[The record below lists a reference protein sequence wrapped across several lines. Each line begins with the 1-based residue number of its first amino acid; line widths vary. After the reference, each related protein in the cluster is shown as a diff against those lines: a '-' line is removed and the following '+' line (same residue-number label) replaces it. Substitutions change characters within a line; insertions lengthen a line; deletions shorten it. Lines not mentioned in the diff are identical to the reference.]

1 MVKYIY
7 IFIFNVILFY
17 MDNNIILTPEHL
29 KKTIIKIALL
39 VIVTVMIIFFQ
50 KSNWLMFASMVVILF
65 YIYFYL
71 KVSLFF
77 LIFVGF
83 GGSFTES
90 IVIFFTDLWKYKFP
104 NLGNI
109 TCWLPLLWAIV
120 GTGVIGLYD
129 FSLIVTNYATQIKLY

>member
-1 MVKYIY
+1 
-7 IFIFNVILFY
+7 

-29 KKTIIKIALL
+29 KNTIIKIALL
-39 VIVTVMIIFFQ
+39 VIVTVMIIFFK
-50 KSNWLMFASMVVILF
+50 KSNWLIFASMVVILF
-65 YIYFYL
+65 YIYYYL
-71 KVSLFF
+71 NVSLFF

-90 IVIFFTDLWKYKFP
+90 IVMYFTDLWKYKFP

-120 GTGVIGLYD
+120 GTGVVGIYD
-129 FSLIVTNYATQIKLY
+129 LSLIVTNYATQKPSV